1 MLGGAVARRYAQA
14 LYDIAQDNGT
24 LDILEEELKAVNT
37 LIEEEQGIKR
47 ILNHPQVTVASKK
60 EVITQLFAGKVTET
74 TLNFL
79 YLIIDRHREAY
90 LPGINVEY
98 TRLANEARNR
108 VDAIVTS
115 AKDLTEDQKQ
125 QLAKVLSRLAGKDV
139 SPEFAVDASLMGGLV
154 VRIGDKVIDGSVKYR
169 LETLKQRLMSKT
181 S

>member
-1 MLGGAVARRYAQA
+1 MARRYAQA

-24 LDILEEELKAVNT
+24 LDILEEELKAVST

-47 ILNHPQVTVASKK
+47 ILTHPQIAVADKK
-60 EVITQLFAGKVTET
+60 EVVSQLFGGKVSET

-90 LPGINVEY
+90 LPSINVEY
-98 TRLANEARNR
+98 VRLANEARNR

-115 AKDLTEDQKQ
+115 ARDLTEDQKQ
-125 QLAKVLSRLAGKDV
+125 QLAKVLSRLAGKEV
-139 SPEFAVDASLMGGLV
+139 TPEFAVDASLMGGLV
-154 VRIGDKVIDGSVKYR
+154 VRIGDKVIDGSVKHK